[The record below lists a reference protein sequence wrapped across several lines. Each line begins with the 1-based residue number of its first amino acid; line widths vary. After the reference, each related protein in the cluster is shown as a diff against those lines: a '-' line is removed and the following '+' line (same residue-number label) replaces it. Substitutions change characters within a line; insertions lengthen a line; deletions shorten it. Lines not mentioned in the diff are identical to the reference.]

1 MIISNDATSFLL
13 ERVDSSPLYHILTNF
28 ARGKSISFEMLFCYI
43 SFFRFFASF
52 FDKSGS
58 RACARA
64 RGQTKRRKCD
74 SNHVRSWGRKNA
86 PGAFFRL
93 YKSFYPISWFKSS
106 WSLSVLS
113 GTSLSASVT
122 RLENSIRRSRS
133 LFSTSPN
140 ISSYACRDASFS
152 A

>member
-1 MIISNDATSFLL
+1 MTYSNGATSFLL
-13 ERVDSSPLYHILTNF
+13 ERVDSSLLYHNLTNF
-28 ARGKSISFEMLFCYI
+28 ATTKGSCGGCSLLLYKK
-43 SFFRFFASF
+43 FFVFASF
-52 FDKSGS
+52 LRKIGL
-58 RACARA
+58 RARA
-64 RGQTKRRKCD
+64 RGQTKRQKRD
-74 SNHVRSWGRKNA
+74 NNHVPLGPQKNA
-86 PGAFFRL
+86 PGAFFCL

-106 WSLSVLS
+106 WSLSALS
-113 GTSLSASVT
+113 GASLRASVT